1 MMARTHLDWGVETP
15 DDDLPPL
22 HAQVSSALEIAKI
35 TRAAARAAE
44 ADIHEAALY
53 NVAMMS
59 LVVAEQMVA
68 IRSFEA
74 AMRHADRA
82 REQFLVSAQRAAL
95 RTAR

>member
-1 MMARTHLDWGVETP
+1 MMARTHQDVSVETP
-15 DDDLPPL
+15 TDGYPTL

-44 ADIHEAALY
+44 ADIYEAALY

-59 LVVAEQMVA
+59 LVVAEQMLA

-82 REQFLVSAQRAAL
+82 RAQFLVSAQRAAL